1 MGWFGLDSNLDRLSC
16 REFLSWPFSKDDF
29 IYVCGHRPKIKE
41 LLELLPLLL
50 WTFSSFPFWKV
61 FNGVPRLKLG
71 PNAWQ
76 PRVLPL
82 EPQWLCL
89 TKSQKWPNLSLGT
102 SKTWPQTLDQS
113 WPSSQTWC
121 WVQMSDDNFRTVGAT
136 NMNEHSS
143 RSHAIFIVTIE
154 CSCPTEQVRSSDDD
168 KSSLAYRDMFFC
180 PWLCLIKFAIA
191 PDSTTRHNFVSNW
204 VNWRLTILDQQ
215 ALNFPYHLIPEETKT
230 FIRKWDW
237 TWALSLCKQP
247 L

>member
-61 FNGVPRLKLG
+61 FKGVPRLKLG

-89 TKSQKWPNLSLGT
+89 TKSQKWPNLNLGT

-121 WVQMSDDNFRTVGAT
+121 LVQMPLMTISGPSARPTWTSTRRGLT
-136 NMNEHSS
+136 PSS
-143 RSHAIFIVTIE
+143 SSPSSV
-154 CSCPTEQVRSSDDD
+154 PVRRNRFVLQSSP
-168 KSSLAYRDMFFC
+168 AYRDMFFC

-191 PDSTTRHNFVSNW
+191 PDSTARHNFVSIW
-204 VNWRLTILDQQ
+204 VYWPLTILDQQ